1 MDFVDSVQALKDYN
15 NPTIMVKGQHVGV
28 YCEEYN
34 SIDINTINEIMRDH
48 SGKVISALV
57 TGHKYVETFTS

>member
-1 MDFVDSVQALKDYN
+1 
-15 NPTIMVKGQHVGV
+15 MVKGQHVGV